1 LKLQLHFCVMKNEG
15 KPLRVI
21 CFDDNKNIRDS
32 VSMLLST
39 TGNIK
44 MIAGFD
50 SCKNLLQDI
59 EREKPDVI
67 IMDIDMPEING
78 VQAVEILRKQYPT
91 LPVMMLTGFEDDEKV
106 FSSLC
111 AGANGYIL
119 KNTKMDSLI
128 NQIQE
133 VYEGG
138 APMTPL
144 IARKVLN
151 QFAKMQPQKTPDEN
165 YNLSNREKDVLH
177 LLVQGKSYKM
187 IADELHISYETVH
200 SHIRK
205 IYQKLQVNS
214 VGEAVSKTISKNIL
228 KAFAALI
235 TATGFWQV

>member
-1 LKLQLHFCVMKNEG
+1 MQNEK

-32 VSMLLST
+32 VSLLLST
-39 TGNIK
+39 TANMK

-78 VQAVEILRKQYPT
+78 VQAVTMLRKQHPN

-111 AGANGYIL
+111 AGANGYVL

-133 VYEGG
+133 VYDGG
-138 APMTPL
+138 APMTPI

-151 QFAKMQPQKTPDEN
+151 QFAKVQPAQPSNEE
-165 YNLSNREKDVLH
+165 YNLSHREKEVLE
-177 LLVQGKSYKM
+177 LLVKGKSYKM
-187 IADELHISYETVH
+187 IADELNLSYETVH
-200 SHIRK
+200 SHLRR
-205 IYQKLQVNS
+205 IYRKLQVNS
-214 VGEAVSKTISKNIL
+214 VGEAVSKTITGNLL
-228 KAFAALI
+228 KLFSVLPLLS
-235 TATGFWQV
+235 GFLWLK

>member
-1 LKLQLHFCVMKNEG
+1 MKNEG

-32 VSMLLST
+32 VSLLLST

-78 VQAVEILRKQYPT
+78 VQAVEILRKQYPN

-235 TATGFWQV
+235 TTTGLWQV

>member
-1 LKLQLHFCVMKNEG
+1 MKNEG

-32 VSMLLST
+32 VSLLLST

-78 VQAVEILRKQYPT
+78 VQAVEILRKQHPT

-165 YNLSNREKDVLH
+165 YNLSNREKDVLQ

>member
-1 LKLQLHFCVMKNEG
+1 MKNED

-32 VSMLLST
+32 VSLLLST

-78 VQAVEILRKQYPT
+78 VQAVEILRKQHPT